1 MTPKKRFQKAV
12 GLRNPDRPPVLC
24 PNQTATL
31 EQMEKIGIYFPE
43 AHREADKMAL
53 LAAAAWEQ
61 VGLEAVGV
69 PFCQSIEAEALGC
82 QVAWG
87 SKKTD
92 IPHIPSQGLSTPGG
106 IEVSENFLEKGRIP
120 VVLEAIEILSE
131 EYGDVLPVL
140 GHVIGPFSLA
150 AHLAN
155 MRKILVSIHK
165 NPELVREFTRIGI
178 DAIADYGNAM
188 LDHGADAIVI
198 ENMFASV
205 DMIGGEAYARFAAPF
220 DEELIRKVKG
230 DTILHV
236 CGNGDRIIQDMIA
249 TGALGISIDSR
260 TSAEKAVIAAKG
272 KAAILGNVDTVK
284 VLTFGTHR
292 GVRED
297 TLRALRAGVDIVAPG
312 CAISPLTPSENI
324 IEMVETVKQENQK
337 N

>member
-1 MTPKKRFQKAV
+1 MTPKKRFQKAM

-31 EQMEKIGIYFPE
+31 EQMEKIGVYFPE
-43 AHREADKMAL
+43 AHKEADKMAR

-61 VGLEAVGV
+61 LGLEAVGV
-69 PFCQSIEAEALGC
+69 PFCQSVEAEALGC
-82 QVAWG
+82 EVAWG
-87 SKKTD
+87 DKKTD
-92 IPHIPSQGLSTPGG
+92 IPHVPSQGIATPDG
-106 IEVSENFLEKGRIP
+106 IVVSENFLEKGRIP
-120 VVLEAIEILSE
+120 AVLRAVETLKE
-131 EYGDVLPVL
+131 EYGDVIPVL

-188 LDHGADAIVI
+188 LEHGADAIVI

-205 DMIGGEAYARFAAPF
+205 DMIGGESYAKFAAPF
-220 DEELIRKVKG
+220 DEELIKKIKG

-236 CGNGDRIIQDMIA
+236 CGNGDKIIEDMIA
-249 TGALGISIDSR
+249 TGATGISIDSR
-260 TSAEKAVIAAKG
+260 TNAEKAVIAAKG

-284 VLTFGTHR
+284 VLTFGTPK

-297 TLRALRAGVDIVAPG
+297 TLRALKAGVDIVAPG
-312 CAISPLTPSENI
+312 CALSPLTPSENI
-324 IEMVETVKQENQK
+324 IEMVKTVKHGEQK
-337 N
+337 Y